1 MGLAFSNNFSG
12 TIMPDFGTSAL
23 DDLQALLDSYTV
35 HATGAN
41 EPPTLMEIAGFPQW
55 ENVYSNILAFLLN
68 SEQVHGFGP
77 LFIRSIMAIY
87 SSRCPDGWPKKGLDP
102 ESVQATE
109 KVERETSTATN
120 NRIDILIECEDFV
133 VCIENKIWSGLH
145 NDLGEYREHCKT
157 RCDGNPERVVG
168 IVLSPH
174 DVSNP
179 SLRAHRFVSI
189 TYGDLVDDVRRRI
202 GSYIGSHNTRYQ
214 YLLFDFLEQAERF
227 SRTNTMSDDQ
237 RKFLEF
243 WRKNVEKIN
252 NIQSMC
258 DAMKR
263 DLVARNKAQAH
274 IDQCK
279 DRLTERENEVFKTR
293 IYTGNVSVFDLADDG
308 RIEGCGL
315 FLDVEFHPLRVTHS
329 LGKRRG
335 DKPDALASKIGRK
348 CGKKFVN
355 SSGRPSLSYDQS
367 PFDESVCEK
376 AVGTSVAILKEIA
389 AIRLKPGN

>member
-1 MGLAFSNNFSG
+1 M
-12 TIMPDFGTSAL
+12 
-23 DDLQALLDSYTV
+23 DSYTV
-35 HATGAN
+35 HDTGTN
-41 EPPTLMEIAGFPQW
+41 QPPTLMEIAGFPQW

-68 SEQVHGFGP
+68 SEQIHGFGP

-87 SSRCPDGWPKKGLDP
+87 SSRCPDGWPKKGFDP
-102 ESVQATE
+102 ESLQATE

-174 DVSNP
+174 CVSNP
-179 SLRAHRFVSI
+179 SLQAHRFVNI
-189 TYGDLVDDVRRRI
+189 TYGDLVDEVRRRM
-202 GSYIGSHNTRYQ
+202 GSYIGSHNTQYQ
-214 YLLFDFLEQAERF
+214 YLLFDFLVQAERF
-227 SRTNTMSDDQ
+227 LRTTTMSDDL

-243 WRKNVEKIN
+243 WRKNDEKIS

-258 DAMKR
+258 DAVKR
-263 DLVARNKAQAH
+263 DLDARNKAQAH

-279 DRLTERENEVFKTR
+279 GRLTEREKELFKTR
-293 IYTGNVSVFDLADDG
+293 IYQDHVSVFDLADG
-308 RIEGCGL
+308 GHIEGCGL
-315 FLDVEFHPLRVTHS
+315 FLDVKFHPLRITHS

-335 DKPDALASKIGRK
+335 CEPTALASKIGRK
-348 CGKKFVN
+348 RGIIFVE
-355 SSGRPSLSYDQS
+355 SSGRPSTIYNQS
-367 PFDESVCEK
+367 PFDESVREE
-376 AVGTSVAILKEIA
+376 AVETSVAILKEIA
-389 AIRLKPGN
+389 AIRFEEEC

>member
-1 MGLAFSNNFSG
+1 M
-12 TIMPDFGTSAL
+12 
-23 DDLQALLDSYTV
+23 DSYTV
-35 HATGAN
+35 HDTGVN
-41 EPPTLMEIAGFPQW
+41 QPPTLMEIAGFPQW
-55 ENVYSNILAFLLN
+55 ENVYSNILAFLIN
-68 SEQVHGFGP
+68 TEKVHGFGP

-87 SSRCPDGWPKKGLDP
+87 SIRCPDGWPKKGLDP

-174 DVSNP
+174 CVSNP
-179 SLRAHRFVSI
+179 SLQAHRFVNI
-189 TYGDLVDDVRRRI
+189 TYGDLVDEVRRRM
-202 GSYIGSHNTRYQ
+202 GSYIGSHNTQYQ

-227 SRTNTMSDDQ
+227 LRTTTMSDDL

-243 WRKNVEKIN
+243 WRKNDKKIN

-258 DAMKR
+258 DAMHS
-263 DLVARNKAQAH
+263 DLRAMEMAQTHIHQCKAQ
-274 IDQCK
+274 
-279 DRLTERENEVFKTR
+279 LTKREKEVFKTW
-293 IYTGNVSVFDLADDG
+293 IYKGNVSVFDLADDG
-308 RIEGCGL
+308 HIHGCGL
-315 FLDVEFHPLRVTHS
+315 FLDVEFDPLRVTHS
-329 LGKRRG
+329 LSKRRG
-335 DKPDALASKIGRK
+335 CKPDALASKIGRK

-355 SSGRPSLSYDQS
+355 SSDRPSLIYDQS

-376 AVGTSVAILKEIA
+376 AVETSIAILKEIA
-389 AIRLKPGN
+389 AIRFEEEC

>member
-1 MGLAFSNNFSG
+1 M
-12 TIMPDFGTSAL
+12 
-23 DDLQALLDSYTV
+23 
-35 HATGAN
+35 
-41 EPPTLMEIAGFPQW
+41 
-55 ENVYSNILAFLLN
+55 
-68 SEQVHGFGP
+68 
-77 LFIRSIMAIY
+77 
-87 SSRCPDGWPKKGLDP
+87 
-102 ESVQATE
+102 
-109 KVERETSTATN
+109 
-120 NRIDILIECEDFV
+120 
-133 VCIENKIWSGLH
+133 
-145 NDLGEYREHCKT
+145 
-157 RCDGNPERVVG
+157 VG
-168 IVLSPH
+168 IVLSPRL
-174 DVSNP
+174 VSNP

-189 TYGDLVDDVRRRI
+189 TYSDLVREVRQRM

-252 NIQSMC
+252 NIQSIC
-258 DAMKR
+258 DAMHS

-279 DRLTERENEVFKTR
+279 ERLTERENEVFKTW
-293 IYTGNVSVFDLADDG
+293 IYKRNVSVFDLADEDDG
-308 RIEGCGL
+308 YIDGCGL

-355 SSGRPSLSYDQS
+355 SSGRPSLSCDQS
-367 PFDESVCEK
+367 PFDESVCGK
-376 AVGTSVAILKEIA
+376 AVETSVAILKEIA
-389 AIRLKPGN
+389 AIALKRNANEMQG